1 VHNKFRMTTVPEAAM
16 RGGGGGGDVSMDPFK
31 VDGDDP
37 LSGIND
43 HQENG
48 ETRQQQSQDLLMLSF
63 EKLTVYVP
71 GENKQCCGGSRNPAA
86 SCLQEY
92 CGMQIQQH
100 DPFYALDGI
109 SGYLPTGQMCL
120 VLGGTQQSKS
130 TLLRVL
136 SGRSNEQDEVSGN
149 VLLNG
154 MPVAKSLQSW
164 RRLCPYISA
173 SDTTHSAVLTVRE
186 TLEFAAQ
193 CTSDGTQSKQEI
205 DDRVNKMLKA
215 LSLEHVGDTVV
226 GDNNLRGV
234 SGGQKRRVT
243 VGEMAIDRKC
253 RYLFCENITDGL
265 SSTDSLQIIQK
276 LKMACEHYHHGAMV
290 TLMQPSDEMIELFDT
305 VLVLTTHGEMAYFGP
320 VDRATLSKV
329 FASEDNPNS
338 NNNSSSIADLIE
350 EYRVKPNVD
359 ALEEIFVKRYNA
371 SDSGK
376 DVVAKLAEIRSESP
390 AAKDRNLDKLL
401 PSTKYSTHG
410 WYQFRILMARRVKL
424 IMRNSVTWTRIVI
437 AIVFGVIIGSLF
449 SSLDQN
455 ILGALG
461 RTGYMFLNCFLVL
474 MLSAAVTIPSMYR
487 DRVTLFKHRSAEFY
501 SGRIAYAAQVLTD
514 TPLSLLEA
522 FLLATISF
530 FWVRLSYDGWY
541 SSQ

>member
-1 VHNKFRMTTVPEAAM
+1 MEGEIGERDHPSKISEK
-16 RGGGGGGDVSMDPFK
+16 DL
-31 VDGDDP
+31 VDDHDL
-37 LSGIND
+37 LSGAHDHEHNVEPND
-43 HQENG
+43 G
-48 ETRQQQSQDLLMLSF
+48 TQQSPEPLMLSF

-71 GENKQCCGGSRNPAA
+71 GEPKRCCGSNSCNPAV

-92 CGMQIQQH
+92 CGMQVQQH
-100 DPFYALDGI
+100 DPFYALDGV

-120 VLGGTQQSKS
+120 VLGGTQQSKA

-136 SGRSNEQDEVSGN
+136 SGRSNQQDEVSGN

-173 SDTTHSAVLTVRE
+173 SDATHSAVLTVRE

-205 DDRVNKMLKA
+205 NDRVNKMLMA

-265 SSTDSLQIIQK
+265 SSTDSFQIIQK
-276 LKMACEHYHHGAMV
+276 LKLACEQYSHGAMV
-290 TLMQPSDEMIELFDT
+290 SLMQPSDEMIKLFDT

-320 VDRATLSKV
+320 VDRIALHNV
-329 FASEDNPNS
+329 FSSEDNP
-338 NNNSSSIADLIE
+338 SSSSSSLADIVE

-359 ALEEIFVKRYNA
+359 AFEETIVKRYNA
-371 SDSGK
+371 SDAGK
-376 DVVAKLAEIRSESP
+376 DVVMKLAEIRSESP
-390 AAKDRNLDKLL
+390 AARDRNLEKLL
-401 PSTKYSTHG
+401 PAAKYSTHG

-424 IMRNSVTWTRIVI
+424 ILRNSVTWTRIII
-437 AIVFGVIIGSLF
+437 AIIFGVIIGSLF
-449 SSLDQN
+449 SALHQN

-487 DRVTLFKHRSAEFY
+487 DRVTLYKHRSAEFY
-501 SGRIAYAAQVLTD
+501 SGRIAYAAQVLID

-522 FLLATISF
+522 FLLATISY
-530 FWVRLSYDGWY
+530 FWVRW
-541 SSQ
+541 

>member
-1 VHNKFRMTTVPEAAM
+1 MTTIPETSTGN
-16 RGGGGGGDVSMDPFK
+16 GGGETVEPSK
-31 VDGDDP
+31 ASQDDP
-37 LSGIND
+37 LDDPLLEGSND
-43 HQENG
+43 HQKNVEAI
-48 ETRQQQSQDLLMLSF
+48 EQPQDLLMLSF

-71 GENKQCCGGSRNPAA
+71 GETKRCCSGSCNPAA

-120 VLGGTQQSKS
+120 VLGGIQQSKS

-186 TLEFAAQ
+186 TLKFAAQ
-193 CTSDGTQSKQEI
+193 CTSDGTQSNQEI
-205 DDRVNKMLKA
+205 DDRVNNMLKA

-265 SSTDSLQIIQK
+265 SSTDSFQIIQK
-276 LKMACEHYHHGAMV
+276 LKMACGHYQYGAMV
-290 TLMQPSDEMIELFDT
+290 TLMQPSDEMIDLFDT
-305 VLVLTTHGEMAYFGP
+305 VLVLTSHGQMAYFGP
-320 VDRATLSKV
+320 VDRTALSEV
-329 FASEDNPNS
+329 FASEDNTS
-338 NNNSSSIADLIE
+338 RTSIADLVE
-350 EYRVKPNVD
+350 EYRVKPNAD
-359 ALEEIFVKRYNA
+359 ALEEIFVKRYNT

-376 DVVAKLAEIRSESP
+376 FVLTKLAEIRSESP
-390 AAKDRNLDKLL
+390 AATDRNLDKLL
-401 PSTKYSTHG
+401 PSSKYSTHG
-410 WYQFRILMARRVKL
+410 WYQFRILVARRVKL
-424 IMRNSVTWTRIVI
+424 ILRNSVTWTRIVI
-437 AIVFGVIIGSLF
+437 AVIFGVIIGSLF
-449 SSLDQN
+449 SALNQN

-487 DRVTLFKHRSAEFY
+487 DRVTLFKHRSAE
-501 SGRIAYAAQVLTD
+501 
-514 TPLSLLEA
+514 LLM
-522 FLLATISF
+522 LLKC
-530 FWVRLSYDGWY
+530 
-541 SSQ
+541 